1 MLILSE
7 LLALERL
14 GEERRIGIT
23 RSSSHAL
30 KDTTSS
36 PDLMICADLA
46 NGTKHLKLKT
56 PRVAAKH
63 TRKNF
68 RLVVGGDSS
77 VEYIIDRGDGT
88 QSDAVQLARNC
99 LAAWEQLL
107 RKYGLQPTSNNALER
122 SVKCWWAGAAG
133 ARTIV
138 VPAAPGLAP
147 PWPAERGR

>member
-1 MLILSE
+1 MWSFFQNCW
-7 LLALERL
+7 
-14 GEERRIGIT
+14 
-23 RSSSHAL
+23 HL
-30 KDTTSS
+30 KDWVKNDVSVLPAVRATLETDLTSS

-46 NGTKHLKLKT
+46 NGTKHLEFKT
-56 PRVAAKH
+56 PRVGAKH

-107 RKYGLQPTSNNALER
+107 RKYGLATD
-122 SVKCWWAGAAG
+122 V
-133 ARTIV
+133 
-138 VPAAPGLAP
+138 
-147 PWPAERGR
+147 